1 SRLDSE
7 TRRMLEVTAKV
18 RIPEDCRVMVN
29 GEERFDMCKAFE
41 DMRLEGK
48 LEGEESKLAELTGKK
63 LSKGKSIAV
72 IAEELEETEERIRE
86 LIHKYRLA

>member
-1 SRLDSE
+1 
-7 TRRMLEVTAKV
+7 
-18 RIPEDCRVMVN
+18 
-29 GEERFDMCKAFE
+29 MCKAFE

-48 LEGEESKLAELTGKK
+48 LEGKLEGEESKLAEQTGKK

-86 LIHKYRLA
+86 LIQKYRLAAEC